1 MYNDDGWWIAPAVF
15 AFFAYAACFAGA
27 YTIGFNIGEDTGRG
41 ASIIYCMEQP
51 AKCKV
56 EYQYLK
62 LTEKTK

>member
-1 MYNDDGWWIAPAVF
+1 MMYNADGWWVGPVLFSFTASFVL
-15 AFFAYAACFAGA
+15 GLVV
-27 YTIGFNIGEDTGRG
+27 GSNSGEDTGRNKG
-41 ASIIYCMEQP
+41 IIYCMEQP

>member
-1 MYNDDGWWIAPAVF
+1 MMYNDDWWVAPVVS
-15 AFFAYAACFAGA
+15 AFAACLAGVYA
-27 YTIGFNIGEDTGRG
+27 IGFNIGEGTGRNKG
-41 ASIIYCMEQP
+41 IIYCMEQP